1 MLQAVHF
8 CPPTESDKNILN
20 NLIII
25 KMWNKKEIT
34 KQKTTIDIDKELE
47 LYRKEKLLAIDIEI
61 AERKQNN
68 WNTLDEV
75 RVASYK
81 KIGEINS
88 EVAKLEAKKESM
100 TSELENLKNENIF
113 LRETISQFAKS
124 KFVVKS

>member
-1 MLQAVHF
+1 
-8 CPPTESDKNILN
+8 
-20 NLIII
+20 
-25 KMWNKKEIT
+25 MWNKKEIT